1 MDLRLVVASP
11 GDVQHEREAVPRV
24 VEEINRGIAHQL
36 GHRIEVLTWETE
48 AVPGVGEEDEGAQPV
63 IDSALNIQDC
73 DILVGIFWKRFGTP
87 TRDAASGTEHEI
99 RAAYEAS
106 RRRGSRQGSS
116 RPHIMLYFSRKR
128 YSPESPEEL
137 QQASK
142 VLDFRQLTAEWGLW
156 WRYNGPSDFER
167 LFRGHLTHWLMR
179 QSAKPARGVPAHE
192 QVTPDSHELQKRSDY
207 ISRYHALISESEQ
220 EIVIFT
226 SKLHRSDQ
234 RRVAGEINKALREAR
249 ERLVEVRILVADG
262 YDRLP
267 GALELAQEL
276 GVAVRFDPGAHYD
289 DINYACFDRTA
300 AIVATRPALPPQAG
314 YQQSFSWV
322 EFRSEALAAALV
334 EDFQRRWT
342 SPETRSVRQYLRE
355 VLPGRGPTADVA
367 RHLAIPEDQVVNGA
381 KPKRIKIFLI
391 GRPGSGKTT
400 VARAVQDVV
409 KSAGVPAEVKWFS
422 DATYLWRIFSASDR
436 GDQRVEPTDDGGF
449 FIRDDTLYREALEN
463 LAERAKR
470 VRAANAVIILEFAR
484 HNYAEAFEILARKGV
499 RPDLVV
505 YLDVNLEL
513 AIHRNRQR
521 AMADRGGHY
530 VSEREMRDT
539 FGVDDLDKLRR
550 RPDLLG
556 RLLVLAEPREPTKA
570 VNMKAVEILE
580 RLKQE

>member
-11 GDVQHEREAVPRV
+11 GDVQREREAVPRV
-24 VEEINRGIAHQL
+24 VAEVNRGIARQL
-36 GHRIEVLTWETE
+36 GHHIEVLSWETE
-48 AVPGVGEEDEGAQPV
+48 AVPGVDGEEAGPQPQ
-63 IDSALNIQDC
+63 IDSALNIEDC

-87 TRDAASGTEHEI
+87 TGQVASGTEHEI

-106 RRRGSRQGSS
+106 RRRGFHQGSS
-116 RPHIMLYFSRKR
+116 RPHIMLYFSKRR
-128 YSPESPEEL
+128 YSPESPDEL
-137 QQASK
+137 QQALR
-142 VLDFRQLTAEWGLW
+142 VLEFRQITAEWGLW

-167 LFRGHLTHWLMR
+167 LFRGHLTQWLIR
-179 QSAKPARGVPAHE
+179 RFAKPTRGVPAHE

-207 ISRYHALISESEQ
+207 ISRYRALISQSVE
-220 EIVIFT
+220 EIVVFT

-249 ERLVEVRILVADG
+249 ERLVKVRTLVADG

-276 GVAVRFDPGAHYD
+276 GIAVRFDPGAHYD
-289 DINYACFDRTA
+289 DINYVCFDRSA

-322 EFRSEALAAALV
+322 EFQSEALAAALV

-342 SPETRSVRQYLRE
+342 SPETRSLRQYLRE

-367 RHLAIPEDQVVNGA
+367 RHLAIPEDQVVSSA
-381 KPKRIKIFLI
+381 RPKRIRIFLI

-400 VARAVQDVV
+400 VARALQDVL
-409 KSAGVPAEVKWFS
+409 KSAGVPTEVKWFS
-422 DATYLWRIFSASDR
+422 DLAYLWRIFAASDR
-436 GDQRVEPTDDGGF
+436 RDQRVEPTNDDGF
-449 FIRDDTLYREALEN
+449 FITDQTLYREALEN
-463 LAERAKR
+463 LAERVKR
-470 VRAANAVIILEFAR
+470 VRSTNVFIVLEFAR
-484 HNYAEAFEILARKGV
+484 RNYTEALGILAHKGV

-505 YLDVNLEL
+505 YLDVDLEV

-521 AMADRGGHY
+521 AKADRGGHY

-539 FGVDDLDKLRR
+539 FGMDDLDNLKRD
-550 RPDLLG
+550 PNLLG
-556 RLLVLAEPREPTKA
+556 RLLVLTEPREPTKA
-570 VNMKAVEILE
+570 VHMNVVDILE
-580 RLKQE
+580 RLKQD